1 MHVMTRFDVPAAP
14 ATWPNSNHILIMSK
28 FWDSSSKARAK
39 LDHDL
44 GGEKNIQQCVMLPH
58 DIIASMF
65 DFNNAE
71 VFYHLWVG
79 APGDAFLY
87 VSSR

>member
-1 MHVMTRFDVPAAP
+1 MTLEAKKHPAV
-14 ATWPNSNHILIMSK
+14 
-28 FWDSSSKARAK
+28 
-39 LDHDL
+39 
-44 GGEKNIQQCVMLPH
+44 CVMLPH